1 MFIVNLTYKV
11 PVSEVEKYQQAHR
24 EYLDYY
30 YKLGLILASGPLNPR
45 TGGVILAMTQD
56 REYLE
61 SILQKDPYYLAEVT
75 DYSLTEFVPVKHR
88 DEIKNLIQESEGNLC

>member
-1 MFIVNLTYKV
+1 MFIIKLDYKV

-30 YKLGLILASGPLNPR
+30 YKMGLLLVSGPLKPR
-45 TGGVILAMTQD
+45 TGGVIIALSQD

-61 SILQKDPYYLAEVT
+61 SVFKQDPYYLAEVAE
-75 DYSLTEFVPVKHR
+75 YSFIEFVPVMHR
-88 DEIKNLIQESEGNLC
+88 EEIKTLITAAEGNLC

>member
-88 DEIKNLIQESEGNLC
+88 DEIKGLIQESEGNLC